1 MSTITD
7 NRFMGIVTQY
17 DTTCAEHC
25 SPATFTLEI
34 NGVLIPLCQ
43 TCLDEL
49 NETLKSHAT
58 GNNIAENNTAA
69 TNLDELRVDMRAA
82 LKIINS
88 DIGMKNSIL
97 AQCNTENPETKESV
111 DAMRR
116 SIADGE
122 HLLTKYSDGRL

>member
-1 MSTITD
+1 MSTISK
-7 NRFMGIVTQY
+7 NNYMGEVYQY
-17 DTTCAEHC
+17 GTTCAEHC

-49 NETLKSHAT
+49 NEKVKSLAT
-58 GNNIAENNTAA
+58 GNNTAENNTAT
-69 TNLDELRVDMRAA
+69 TNLDELREDMKTA

-97 AQCNTENPETKESV
+97 A
-111 DAMRR
+111 
-116 SIADGE
+116 
-122 HLLTKYSDGRL
+122 